1 MKLYTECHWDGWD
14 RIVDI
19 YTDRCDSIPAC
30 INDTG
35 TYKII
40 MLEKGVLE
48 ITSSG
53 GKCEVTAPALIG
65 LARDDVLDCWIR
77 KTIKAYIIFFKPSVI
92 RDEFTFERIDS
103 GEFEKTEGQSVF
115 QDYVLI
121 RPFRSGKNVCSH
133 VIPLPLNGLKRL
145 KDLFTNMEK
154 QLKEQRDG
162 YWPCRSRSY
171 MIEILH
177 FIVYSFVEVSPDNTD
192 DPGQEEFSK
201 IAEYLNEHV
210 ADHISLETL
219 TREFAINRNK
229 LNDLF
234 MKQSSMTCLNYLL
247 NLRID
252 LAKILLTKT
261 ELPVNEISA
270 RVGYPDPNYFT
281 KIFRNITGKTPS
293 QYRKS

>member
-1 MKLYTECHWDGWD
+1 
-14 RIVDI
+14 
-19 YTDRCDSIPAC
+19 
-30 INDTG
+30 
-35 TYKII
+35 
-40 MLEKGVLE
+40 
-48 ITSSG
+48 
-53 GKCEVTAPALIG
+53 
-65 LARDDVLDCWIR
+65 
-77 KTIKAYIIFFKPSVI
+77 
-92 RDEFTFERIDS
+92 
-103 GEFEKTEGQSVF
+103 
-115 QDYVLI
+115 
-121 RPFRSGKNVCSH
+121 
-133 VIPLPLNGLKRL
+133 
-145 KDLFTNMEK
+145 MEK

-171 MIEILH
+171 LIEILH

-210 ADHISLETL
+210 ADHISLVTL